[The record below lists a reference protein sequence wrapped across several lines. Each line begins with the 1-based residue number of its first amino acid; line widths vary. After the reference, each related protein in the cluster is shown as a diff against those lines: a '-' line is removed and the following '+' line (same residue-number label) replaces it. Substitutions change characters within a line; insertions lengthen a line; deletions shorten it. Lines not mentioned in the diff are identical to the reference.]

1 MAGTRR
7 VRLRWSFAP
16 THERLGEPNLAAPL
30 IDGVSEGPVIWTLH
44 VPSGF
49 DVGPA
54 TAAIP
59 GSFPGHDLRR
69 ADSQLRLSTLLAEGP
84 RGGSELIRHQ
94 LRAAQQRFYHYC
106 RYAEYELTSSPALTG
121 DSGPNGQ
128 ALNEWLRELKE
139 QNTQTARLRGFDK
152 IRDEAERHSFG
163 GSRTTEVPE
172 RAEQAGGSLLSLGER
187 GTPTYWL
194 TPAGRAPHIV
204 LAPLG
209 EREIRK
215 KVFASLA
222 LILSI
227 LVVWLISYLPRLRVW
242 VQALWPEQIA
252 SLGV

>member
-1 MAGTRR
+1 M
-7 VRLRWSFAP
+7 
-16 THERLGEPNLAAPL
+16 
-30 IDGVSEGPVIWTLH
+30 
-44 VPSGF
+44 
-49 DVGPA
+49 
-54 TAAIP
+54 
-59 GSFPGHDLRR
+59 
-69 ADSQLRLSTLLAEGP
+69 
-84 RGGSELIRHQ
+84 IRQQ

-172 RAEQAGGSLLSLGER
+172 RAEQASGSLLSLGER

-227 LVVWLISYLPRLRVW
+227 LVVWLISYLPRLCVW
-242 VQALWPEQIA
+242 VQALWPEQMA
-252 SLGV
+252 SLGVLGWVTLGPNWIAVFLVLLGVCGRTVSIGSWLLSTVAVRRRTGAHA